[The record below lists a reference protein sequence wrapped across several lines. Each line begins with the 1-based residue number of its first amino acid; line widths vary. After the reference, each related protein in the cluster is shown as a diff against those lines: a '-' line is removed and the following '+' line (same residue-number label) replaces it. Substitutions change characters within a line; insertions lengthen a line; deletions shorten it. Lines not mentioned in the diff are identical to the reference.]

1 MVTYPCADRLRI
13 QSVTTLNRPM
23 CICIY
28 LFRNQFLHC
37 INKLRAI
44 LMTINDTK
52 QLIMTNNNFIDLNI
66 SNQNKTLTQL
76 KYEK

>member
-1 MVTYPCADRLRI
+1 
-13 QSVTTLNRPM
+13 
-23 CICIY
+23 
-28 LFRNQFLHC
+28 
-37 INKLRAI
+37 
-44 LMTINDTK
+44 MTINDTK